1 IRVFHVTGVQT
12 CALPICLLGGG
23 ASVEEAIR
31 RRLDHLRSGKPHM
44 RESEK
49 DDGTVLEIRG
59 NPLPDGGFVTS
70 YADITSYKNAARE
83 LRSLADALEH
93 RVAERTHDLDE
104 ARREAEQAN
113 RYKTRF
119 VASAVHDLPQPLNAA
134 RMFVSVLRGRLADAG
149 QQQTA
154 DHIEAALSAQD
165 AILGSLLD
173 ISRLESG
180 SLRTR

>member
-1 IRVFHVTGVQT
+1 
-12 CALPICLLGGG
+12 
-23 ASVEEAIR
+23 
-31 RRLDHLRSGKPHM
+31 M

-93 RVAERTHDLDE
+93 RIAERTHDLEE

-119 VASAVHDLPQPLNAA
+119 VASAVHDLLQPLKRRACSSRCCAA
-134 RMFVSVLRGRLADAG
+134 SWATRRSSRPRTTSMLRWPRRMRSS
-149 QQQTA
+149 TA
-154 DHIEAALSAQD
+154 CW
-165 AILGSLLD
+165 
-173 ISRLESG
+173 ISRAWNPAAC
-180 SLRTR
+180 

>member
-49 DDGTVLEIRG
+49 EDGTVLEIRG
-59 NPLPDGGFVTS
+59 NPLPEGGFVTS

-83 LRSLADALEH
+83 LQIGRASCRERVETARDA
-93 RVAERTHDLDE
+93 
-104 ARREAEQAN
+104 
-113 RYKTRF
+113 
-119 VASAVHDLPQPLNAA
+119 
-134 RMFVSVLRGRLADAG
+134 
-149 QQQTA
+149 
-154 DHIEAALSAQD
+154 
-165 AILGSLLD
+165 
-173 ISRLESG
+173 
-180 SLRTR
+180 